1 MLNVCT
7 YTSFMDPMS
16 DRERVATEELI
27 RDLIK
32 VSVIMTGERVHM
44 CSMGNPAQHSAG
56 RIRSSLSN
64 PKLQVTV
71 HKATNPAWPSHKKGD
86 QRSPEIT
93 LGGKSVIKYLHGIV
107 LSTIALGLRYT
118 FEDYDNMA
126 GNMETTIDNVV
137 STHTAVGNRF
147 ADIEAAFKSAP
158 DGKTIDDG
166 EVLFRLAKDEMR
178 LACKA
183 MQEFRI
189 RLSFININEP
199 AGAAKPSYMNQRK
212 AYSNQPSIQGS
223 VSRAPSARS
232 TPIKSQAVGFAG
244 DDSDEDASVQA
255 TTTSE
260 AGTSTAAPTPATPST
275 PKSASVTPH
284 SKISRANSTYSV
296 TSRNSRPVG
305 FATVDEDSDEDDAVL
320 LSSAKGKAPLDTPSK
335 PQLNRSS
342 NSDSNNL
349 DMTAAEIRDME
360 YVASH
365 IGDNDEDYDPMFL
378 NILSEAVKSS
388 RAQSPVAKKVL
399 EIIRQHHNNS
409 KLRTVKDALGIE
421 SGIVD
426 VSSPIVQ
433 WVMNEATM

>member
-1 MLNVCT
+1 M
-7 YTSFMDPMS
+7 
-16 DRERVATEELI
+16 
-27 RDLIK
+27 
-32 VSVIMTGERVHM
+32 
-44 CSMGNPAQHSAG
+44 
-56 RIRSSLSN
+56 
-64 PKLQVTV
+64 
-71 HKATNPAWPSHKKGD
+71 
-86 QRSPEIT
+86 
-93 LGGKSVIKYLHGIV
+93 
-107 LSTIALGLRYT
+107 
-118 FEDYDNMA
+118 
-126 GNMETTIDNVV
+126 
-137 STHTAVGNRF
+137 
-147 ADIEAAFKSAP
+147 
-158 DGKTIDDG
+158 
-166 EVLFRLAKDEMR
+166 
-178 LACKA
+178 
-183 MQEFRI
+183 
-189 RLSFININEP
+189 
-199 AGAAKPSYMNQRK
+199 
-212 AYSNQPSIQGS
+212 
-223 VSRAPSARS
+223 
-232 TPIKSQAVGFAG
+232 
-244 DDSDEDASVQA
+244 QA